1 LWVLVR
7 GSGQSRGEIKGPSC
21 PYRPRGDP
29 TTDRDDGPGRDRQAA
44 RCCAQHRLSV
54 ARAGRMTGI
63 GARRILGAANP
74 PIRLYCW
81 SRDLSRWPSASS
93 PCWAAGAHNAQPCR
107 PLLHHMLPH
116 GFSHRTGSTN
126 KLLRHAQRGGLT
138 SQSPIRAAHSEHMTT
153 ACIQA
158 ASAGPGKYPMRAA
171 TRSTSAARS
180 AAQGS
185 MRGRDRRPCHADR
198 VQRLTH
204 RRVSGRGF
212 GAVRLASAGVWD
224 ETRVD
229 VRCRQ
234 NTDYADPADGA
245 DD

>member
-1 LWVLVR
+1 LSLACRIALSRRPGANQLWVLVR

-171 TRSTSAARS
+171 TRSYVCRSISRPGIHARPGSTTLPCGPSAAIDTPARERPRVWS
-180 AAQGS
+180 GETGVS
-185 MRGRDRRPCHADR
+185 RRLGRNE
-198 VQRLTH
+198 
-204 RRVSGRGF
+204 G
-212 GAVRLASAGVWD
+212 
-224 ETRVD
+224 
-229 VRCRQ
+229 
-234 NTDYADPADGA
+234 
-245 DD
+245 